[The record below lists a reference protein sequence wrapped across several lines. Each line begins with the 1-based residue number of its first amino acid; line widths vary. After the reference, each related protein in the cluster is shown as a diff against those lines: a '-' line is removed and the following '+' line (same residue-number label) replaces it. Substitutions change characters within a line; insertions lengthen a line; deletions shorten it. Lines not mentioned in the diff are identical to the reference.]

1 MNKDLNFKFGIFAAL
16 TVAVIA
22 IIILVVLNADVFSEF
37 FLPLAVVAII
47 LFVIWKANPVLRL
60 RDFERAVIFRFGKV
74 NRVGGP
80 GWAFML
86 PFVESFELVE
96 LRTKTL
102 DVPPQ
107 EVVTLDNIALKVDA
121 VIYIKVNR
129 DNQSVINSV
138 VAVKDYENAVK
149 QYVLSLI
156 RDNIG
161 KMNLSDLI
169 SCIEE
174 LNKRMKDT
182 AMEMSG
188 KWGVSIDAVQLQ
200 NIEIPKQITDAMHA
214 EKAAIQEK
222 LTRIERAKAQQAEII
237 AIKEAT
243 QGLSENALSYYY
255 IKALEEIARGKST
268 KLVFPMELSKLI
280 SGVSDNFSGNTDRK
294 SAEKLAEPYR
304 EILKDI
310 VDDAVK
316 KSKKEDAEKTSPD

>member
-16 TVAVIA
+16 AIAVLA
-22 IIILVVLNADVFSEF
+22 IVVLIVLNAEIFADY
-37 FLPLAVVAII
+37 FLPLIVVALI
-47 LFVIWKANPVLRL
+47 LFIIWKANPILVLS
-60 RDFERAVIFRFGKV
+60 DYGRAVIFRFGKV

-80 GWAFML
+80 GWAFIV
-86 PFVESFELVE
+86 PFVENYELVD
-96 LRTKTL
+96 LRTKTI

-107 EVVTLDNIALKVDA
+107 EVVSLDNIALKVDA
-121 VIYIKVNR
+121 VIYVKVNR
-129 DNQSVINSV
+129 DNESVIHSIV
-138 VAVKDYENAVK
+138 EVKDYENAVK
-149 QYVLSLI
+149 QYVISLI

-161 KMNLSDLI
+161 QMTLSSII
-169 SCIEE
+169 SSIEE
-174 LNKRMKDT
+174 LNRRMKES
-182 AMEMSG
+182 ALEMS
-188 KWGVSIDAVQLQ
+188 KNWGVSIDAVQLQ

-222 LTRIERAKAQQAEII
+222 LARIEKAKAQQAEII

-243 QGLSENALSYYY
+243 QGLSETALSYYY

-280 SGVSDNFSGNTDRK
+280 SGVSNNFSNIDKK
-294 SAEKLAEPYR
+294 SAEKLAEPYK

-316 KSKKEDAEKTSPD
+316 RSKEEAEKN